1 MKEPLKIPSLSIA
14 ELSKAFLGAQ
24 IAARTFS
31 EALSKAFLGA
41 QIAARTFSEA
51 LSQGTLV
58 EEMQRHL
65 ENERWRN
72 DPLQLK
78 KRFLDPAPAFVAGRL
93 RAIADKL
100 DPAPARGKNC
110 GSTYIPRI
118 K

>member
-1 MKEPLKIPSLSIA
+1 MEEQRKMNINSQSLEDLRQA
-14 ELSKAFLGAQ
+14 FAKAKLVAMGLADSL
-24 IAARTFS
+24 A
-31 EALSKAFLGA
+31 K
-41 QIAARTFSEA
+41 
-51 LSQGTLV
+51 GTLV

>member
-1 MKEPLKIPSLSIA
+1 MKEQIKVNINSQALEDLRQAFAKAKLAAMGLSDSLA
-14 ELSKAFLGAQ
+14 K
-24 IAARTFS
+24 
-31 EALSKAFLGA
+31 
-41 QIAARTFSEA
+41 
-51 LSQGTLV
+51 GTLV
-58 EEMQRHL
+58 EDMQRHL

-78 KRFLDPAPAFVAGRL
+78 KRFLDPVPAFVAGRL

>member
-1 MKEPLKIPSLSIA
+1 MEEQRKMNINSQALEDLRQAFAKAKLAAMGLSDSLA
-14 ELSKAFLGAQ
+14 KLAAMGLSDSLAK
-24 IAARTFS
+24 
-31 EALSKAFLGA
+31 
-41 QIAARTFSEA
+41 
-51 LSQGTLV
+51 GTLV
-58 EEMQRHL
+58 EDMQRHL

-78 KRFLDPAPAFVAGRL
+78 KRFLDPVPAFVAGRL

>member
-1 MKEPLKIPSLSIA
+1 MKEQIKFNVNPQLFEELRQASTKAKLAMMGLSDSLT
-14 ELSKAFLGAQ
+14 K
-24 IAARTFS
+24 
-31 EALSKAFLGA
+31 
-41 QIAARTFSEA
+41 
-51 LSQGTLV
+51 GTLV
-58 EEMQRHL
+58 KDMTLYL

-78 KRFLDPAPAFVAGRL
+78 KRFLDPVPAFIAGRL